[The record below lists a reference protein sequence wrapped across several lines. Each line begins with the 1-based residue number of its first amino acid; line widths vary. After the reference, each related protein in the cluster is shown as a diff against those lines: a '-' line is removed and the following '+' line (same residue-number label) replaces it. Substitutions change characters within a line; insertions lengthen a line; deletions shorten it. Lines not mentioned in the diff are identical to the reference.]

1 MPVCKTTNVEEV
13 QETVYSVECDI
24 PLTYT
29 FEYCISYRD
38 PALDERILARWI
50 WNDEWIW
57 NDNEVWQD

>member
-1 MPVCKTTNVEEV
+1 MACKTTNVEEV

-38 PALDERILARWI
+38 PALDERILARWF
-50 WNDEWIW
+50 WNERG
-57 NDNEVWQD
+57 VWTSDGIFPE